1 MRNKRLLSILCM
13 LALLAGLLPAGMI
26 PAKAADP
33 WINNADVSWID
44 SSKKLVAFTFDDG
57 PVGTDPTCSS
67 QRILD
72 VMEQYGMHCTYFY
85 VGKEI
90 SNARLPEI
98 QRAYSLG
105 CEIGNHTFNHDYLTN
120 LNANQIKEQI
130 SRVND
135 LLYPISGNEETVVRP
150 PYGSTNGNVTSSA
163 NVPLINWSLDS
174 ADWNNGN
181 YNSVVNNVRNNIRD
195 GSIILFHETYD
206 FTAQAVETLVPE
218 LIEKG
223 YVIVSVSE
231 LMKMKGITMTRGTVY
246 TNQAVG
252 KANVYT
258 PTPDELVKA
267 KIRAI
272 GEVTLDSAEV
282 ISEARSAYEALTE
295 EERNLVENYDV
306 LVAAEKTLE
315 ALLVQKKIADI
326 GEVTLDNA
334 AAVSEARSA
343 YDALT
348 EDEKALVGNYNY
360 LTAAEETLEVLYVQ
374 KKIADIGEVTPD
386 SASAISEARSAY
398 EALSEEQKA
407 QVENTDTLEAAEAA
421 LEDLKPLPFTDVKPG
436 AFYEKAVKWAVKQ
449 EITNGMSETA
459 FAPDNPCTRAQ
470 VVTFLWRAAG
480 SPEPENT
487 KTAFKDVGETAFYA
501 KAVAWAVENE
511 ITNGMSGDRFAPDL
525 ICTRA
530 QVVTFLWRVVGRPE
544 PATSEN
550 PFTDV
555 KTGFYYN
562 AMLWAVEKDVTKGI
576 SATTFRPDAACT
588 RGQIVTFLFRA
599 LA

>member
-1 MRNKRLLSILCM
+1 MRKRRFVSLLC
-13 LALLAGLLPAGMI
+13 AAVLLVGMI
-26 PAKAADP
+26 PAGSLPAAAADP
-33 WINNADVSWID
+33 WVNKADVTWID

-57 PVGTDPTCSS
+57 PVGTEPTCSS

-72 VMEQYGMHCTYFY
+72 VMEKYGMHCTYFY

-90 SNARLPEI
+90 SEARLPEI

-120 LNANQIKEQI
+120 LNAGQIKEQI
-130 SRVND
+130 SKVND

-150 PYGSTNGNVTSSA
+150 PYGSTNGNVTSNA
-163 NVPLINWSLDS
+163 EVPLINWSLDS

-181 YNSVVNNVRNNIRD
+181 YNSVVNNVRNNVRD

-218 LIEKG
+218 LIEQG

-272 GEVTLDSAEV
+272 GEVTLDKAET
-282 ISEARSAYEALTE
+282 ISEARAAYEALAE
-295 EERNLVENYDV
+295 DVKALVDNYDQ
-306 LVAAEKTLE
+306 LTAAEKTLE
-315 ALLVQKKIADI
+315 VLHVQEKIAAI
-326 GEVTLDNA
+326 GEVTLDRETA
-334 AAVSEARSA
+334 IQDARSA
-343 YDALT
+343 YNALT
-348 EDEKALVGNYNY
+348 M
-360 LTAAEETLEVLYVQ
+360 
-374 KKIADIGEVTPD
+374 
-386 SASAISEARSAY
+386 
-398 EALSEEQKA
+398 EQKA
-407 QVENTDTLEAAEAA
+407 QVENTDTLEAAEAS
-421 LEDLKPLPFTDVKPG
+421 LEDLKPLPFTDVNPG

-449 EITNGMSETA
+449 EITNGISETV
-459 FAPDNPCTRAQ
+459 FAPDSPCTRAQ

-480 SPEPENT
+480 SPEPEST
-487 KTAFKDVGETAFYA
+487 KTAFKDVGEKAFYA

-511 ITNGMSGDRFAPDL
+511 ITNGMSDTSFAPDL
-525 ICTRA
+525 KCTRA
-530 QVVTFLWRVVGRPE
+530 QVVTFLWRVVGKPV
-544 PATSEN
+544 PASSEN
-550 PFTDV
+550 PFADA

-562 AMLWAVEKDVTKGI
+562 AMLWAVEKEVTIGT
-576 SATTFRPDAACT
+576 SATTFSPENACT